1 MDLESALKGIKKQ
14 NENIVFPRNDLKKHY
29 KRNHDAIRIKCDLY
43 E

>member
-1 MDLESALKGIKKQ
+1 MDLKAALKGMKKQ
-14 NENIVFPRNDLKKHY
+14 NENIVFSKKYLKQYY